1 MYKGVRRNADVEDWY
16 DARNRRSWARRVSLS
31 MGGSGVVVSVS
42 PPPPVVGEVVVVV
55 VVGRHKKSRGVSTL

>member
-31 MGGSGVVVSVS
+31 MGGSGVVVPAS
-42 PPPPVVGEVVVVV
+42 PPPPVGGGGGGGSGG
-55 VVGRHKKSRGVSTL
+55 GREAQKVEGC